1 VARYLEY
8 RHAVAI
14 VQAEGIG
21 PIRDPGLLQSA
32 LERPATTL
40 MGAEAYPSIQ
50 LKAAAL
56 LHSLCLNH
64 ALVDGNERI
73 SALALVIFLDING
86 RRLLLSNDELFDLT
100 MAVASGE
107 LCDVPQIAAR
117 LRTELK
123 EASGTGSVPE

>member
-1 VARYLEY
+1 MARYLEY

-21 PIRDPGLLQSA
+21 PTRDPGLLQSA

-40 MGAEAYPSIQ
+40 MGADAYPGLD

-64 ALVDGNERI
+64 PLVDGNKRL
-73 SALALVIFLDING
+73 SAIAMVIFLDING
-86 RRLLLSNDELFDLT
+86 QRSLLTNDELFDLT
-100 MAVASGE
+100 MDVASGE
-107 LCDVPQIAAR
+107 LRDVPQIAAR
-117 LRTELK
+117 IRTEAR
-123 EASGTGSVPE
+123 EASDR

>member
-1 VARYLEY
+1 MARYLEY

-40 MGAEAYPSIQ
+40 MGADAYPGLD

-64 ALVDGNERI
+64 PLVDGNKRLGAI
-73 SALALVIFLDING
+73 AMVIFLDING
-86 RRLLLSNDELFDLT
+86 QRSLLTNDELFDLT
-100 MAVASGE
+100 MDVASGE
-107 LCDVPQIAAR
+107 LRDVPQIAAR
-117 LRTELK
+117 IRTEAR
-123 EASGTGSVPE
+123 EASDR